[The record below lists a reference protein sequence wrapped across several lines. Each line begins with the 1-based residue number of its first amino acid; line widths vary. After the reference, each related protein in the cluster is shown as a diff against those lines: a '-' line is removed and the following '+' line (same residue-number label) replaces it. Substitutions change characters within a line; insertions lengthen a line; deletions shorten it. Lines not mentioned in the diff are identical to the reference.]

1 MSNVVGQRLG
11 TELDIAIELRLGT
24 ELEIRV
30 WVLGKTLWKEVVRGA
45 GPRRRKIVTVGC
57 KRREGE
63 GGSHGGNG
71 RIMRENLGRA
81 AVVAVAVAVWSY
93 GVTGGGTL
101 RR

>member
-1 MSNVVGQRLG
+1 LSNVVGQRLG
-11 TELDIAIELRLGT
+11 TELDIAIEIRLGT

-30 WVLGKTLWKEVVRGA
+30 WVRVRVLGKTLWKEVVRGA

-71 RIMRENLGRA
+71 RIMRENLGRRR
-81 AVVAVAVAVWSY
+81 WWQLRLRC
-93 GVTGGGTL
+93 GVTE
-101 RR
+101 